1 MSQLT
6 LYVDGY
12 FVNQFDA
19 SVFVALHEKQLEFT
33 TARALLRD
41 GGGVPSALAS
51 RTGIARVPTL
61 QHGEFYLTE
70 SLAIIEYLED
80 AFAPPAHPALLP
92 ADPQARARAR
102 QLMAFVRF
110 DVWTLREER
119 SWWMCVYPAQP
130 PPLTANGERDARE
143 LIALAQRVAE
153 SGEPWNIAHSDLTLV
168 LLRLARTSYPLPS
181 SVEELIG
188 ANLLRP
194 SVRAYIEHTR
204 PPNPPPRAMAY
215 G

>member
-19 SVFVALHEKQLEFT
+19 SVFVALHEKQLEFS

-41 GGGVPSALAS
+41 GGGVPAALAN

-61 QHGEFYLTE
+61 QHGDFYLTE

-80 AFAPPAHPALLP
+80 AFPPPVYPPLLP
-92 ADPQARARAR
+92 PEPRARARAR
-102 QLMAFVRF
+102 QLMAFTRF
-110 DVWTLREER
+110 DVLQLRDER

-130 PPLTANGERDARE
+130 PPLTPTAEREARE
-143 LIALAQRVAE
+143 LVALAQRVAE
-153 SGEPWNIAHSDLTLV
+153 GGEPWNIAHADLALV
-168 LLRLARTSYPLPS
+168 LLRLARTGYPMPS

-194 SVRAYIEHTR
+194 SLREYIEHPR
-204 PPNPPPRAMAY
+204 PPNPPPRAMAW